1 MARKVKTATGT
12 GLALVSPGS
21 GQAGLPLESLCPASQ
36 LAHCR
41 SPRCLSFQVVLS
53 LLLCGAYPL
62 YRCFRRCC
70 MVSNN
75 LLTQKNNRVH
85 HYGSAANV
93 PGTPTLGLYQC
104 RALGAAAPSLLLD
117 V

>member
-1 MARKVKTATGT
+1 
-12 GLALVSPGS
+12 
-21 GQAGLPLESLCPASQ
+21 
-36 LAHCR
+36 
-41 SPRCLSFQVVLS
+41 
-53 LLLCGAYPL
+53 
-62 YRCFRRCC
+62 

-104 RALGAAAPSLLLD
+104 RALGAGPIPPTGRLRGVFQCPGFGNGSRFWERFP
-117 V
+117 